1 MGEINLLAVLLGAL
15 AFFVV
20 GMIWYGVLFGKV
32 WQREAGLSAE
42 KMAGGKVPVIF
53 GLCFLFE
60 LLIALTLGHQF
71 ARSDPSV
78 RGIMMISTGYAIG
91 IMIPATGIN
100 YLFQRRSGKLFA
112 IDAGHFLLG
121 MAAMGA
127 VFVWFR

>member
-1 MGEINLLAVLLGAL
+1 MGDINLLAVILAAL

-20 GMIWYGVLFGKV
+20 GMVWYGALFGKV
-32 WQREAGLSAE
+32 WQREAGLSE
-42 KMAGGKVPVIF
+42 EQMAGGNMPLIF

-71 ARSDPSV
+71 ARSDPSTL
-78 RGIMMISTGYAIG
+78 GIMMISTGYAIG
-91 IMIPATGIN
+91 LMIPATGIN

-112 IDAGHFLLG
+112 IDAGHFLFG

-127 VFVWFR
+127 VFVWFS

>member
-1 MGEINLLAVLLGAL
+1 MGEVNLLAVFLGAL

-20 GMIWYGVLFGKV
+20 GMVWYGALFGKV
-32 WQREAGLSAE
+32 WQREAGLTE
-42 KMAGGKVPVIF
+42 EQMAGGNMPLIF

-71 ARSDPSV
+71 ARSDPST

-91 IMIPATGIN
+91 LMIPATGIN

-112 IDAGHFLLG
+112 IDAGHLLLG

-127 VFVWFR
+127 VFVWFG